1 MASIFGKPTT
11 NDMRQ
16 IMKNIYSSL
25 VILLTSLLLVAC
37 GGGGSAGSADIP
49 IQTDTVAPVI
59 TLIGEDTITLEFG
72 DTFTEPGATATDA
85 VDGDLTAS
93 MVMTGS
99 VDNSTKGTYTLSYNV
114 KDTAGNPATE
124 VKRVVT
130 VEPETQSANG
140 IWSDDGEDSMFIGL
154 FNEGKFIFG
163 ERSVLVDNKGNEVE
177 EGTLSAGTYSI
188 EGDQLETES
197 VKTYVLNGAFISDGS
212 ATATVTSAST
222 IFFTG
227 KDGNGVTRREA
238 TLIYDSLNNQSV
250 NILDLAG
257 IWKGD
262 VDSTSCFG
270 VINATSPDS
279 CSFSITET
287 GDVLLNTTDCKLEGK
302 ISQTTTDS
310 FMTLAASVTGDQCES
325 AGQYTGFTVYLPDD
339 DGGPEGTDELL
350 MIMSNEQFG
359 FVSSIGTE
367 Q

>member
-1 MASIFGKPTT
+1 MANIFGKPTT

-16 IMKNIYSSL
+16 VMKNIYSTL
-25 VILLTSLLLVAC
+25 IILLTSLLLVAC
-37 GGGGSAGSADIP
+37 GGGSADIP

-85 VDGDLTAS
+85 VDGDLSAS

-99 VDNSTKGTYTLSYNV
+99 VDNSTEGTYTLKYNV
-114 KDTAGNPATE
+114 TDAAGNPAIE
-124 VKRVVT
+124 ASRVVT

-140 IWSDDGEDSMFIGL
+140 IWSGDGEDSMFIGI

-163 ERSVLVDNKGNEVE
+163 ELSVLVDNKGDEVKE
-177 EGTLSAGTYSI
+177 DTLSAGTYSI

-222 IFFTG
+222 IFFTE
-227 KDGNGVTRREA
+227 KDSNGVTRREA

-250 NILDLAG
+250 SILALAG
-257 IWKGD
+257 TWKGD
-262 VDSTSCFG
+262 VESTSCFG
-270 VINATSPDS
+270 VINATTPDS

-310 FMTLAASVTGDQCES
+310 FMTLVASVTGDQCES
-325 AGQYTGFTVYLPDD
+325 AGQYAGFTVYLPDD

>member
-1 MASIFGKPTT
+1 MASIFGRPTT

-197 VKTYVLNGAFISDGS
+197 AKTYVLNGAFISDGS

-227 KDGNGVTRREA
+227 KDSNGVTKREA
-238 TLIYDSLNNQSV
+238 TLMYDSLNNESV
-250 NILDLAG
+250 SILDLAG
-257 IWKGD
+257 TWKGD
-262 VDSTSCFG
+262 VDSTSCSG
-270 VINATSPDS
+270 LINATNPDS

-302 ISQTTTDS
+302 ISQTTTGS
-310 FMTLAASVTGDQCES
+310 LMTLTASVTGDQCES
-325 AGQYTGFTVYLPDD
+325 AGQYTGFTVYVPDD
-339 DGGPEGTDELL
+339 DGGSEGTAALA
-350 MIMSNEQFG
+350 MIMSSEQFG
-359 FVSSIGTE
+359 FISFIEKE